1 MENQTIKQ
9 YYLYKINQ
17 SWQEKL
23 KHELIKHITIFLFK
37 NQIANIYIL
46 IMLRKRQLNLN
57 MEIGL

>member
-23 KHELIKHITIFLFK
+23 KHELIKHITIFLF
-37 NQIANIYIL
+37 NIYIL